1 MSCANHEETL
11 IVPLL
16 NPAKKAQ
23 DGEVRQFWILFTGV
37 LAAAPW
43 SKCAEVLR
51 LDPQAKAAFSR
62 PARAELGLIGVNVHR
77 LRGNAS
83 LDFARQ
89 AGFRFARVDLLW
101 ERVERGGAYRFQA
114 YDALMSALEARGM
127 GALLI
132 LDYGHP
138 DHGGGVP
145 RTAGDIAAFG
155 RFAGAAA
162 TRFKGRDV
170 RYEIWNEP
178 DIVQFWRPKPD
189 AREYAALLREAV
201 SAIQRAD
208 PAAKV
213 VSGGVSRLDLKFLR
227 KAIDPAGAAG
237 LAAIGL
243 HPYPEAGP
251 ETIGPQLEKLRLWAR
266 QSFGERLEVWDT
278 EWGYSSTNVAERT
291 LGDGHSEEAR
301 LRQARLAIREILTV
315 WSVGFPLA
323 VWYDLQDDG
332 TDAGNPEQNYGLLDA
347 NGAPKPAMQAMR
359 TLMSAVKDRQYAGAI
374 QRTPPGLHA
383 MRFDGPADVLFIVW
397 NDRPAKRQRIQYT
410 KENLVSV
417 TNLMGAPVQSALDSS
432 HEAQMEIDEASGP
445 VNLLWK
451 YPPAHSER
459 LANDRPVAVAKAA
472 LRSRTRPKATGSAAP
487 PSLLSIRIQAEKE
500 PHPRL

>member
-1 MSCANHEETL
+1 VRLELPEREAGCFS
-11 IVPLL
+11 
-16 NPAKKAQ
+16 PASREKAQ
-23 DGEVRQFWILFTGV
+23 DGEVRPFWILV
-37 LAAAPW
+37 AIALAAAQW
-43 SKCAEVLR
+43 SKCAEILYI
-51 LDPQAKAAFSR
+51 DPGAKTAFSR

-77 LRGNAS
+77 LRGNAA
-83 LDFARQ
+83 LDFARD
-89 AGFRFARVDLLW
+89 AGFRFARIDMLW
-101 ERVERGGAYRFQA
+101 ERIERGGAYRFQA
-114 YDALMSALEARGM
+114 YDALISALESRGM

-145 RTAGDIAAFG
+145 RITEDIAAFG
-155 RFAGAAA
+155 RFAEATAA
-162 TRFKGRDV
+162 RFKGRDV

-189 AREYAALLREAV
+189 AREYAALLREAL
-201 SAIQRAD
+201 SAIHRAD

-227 KAIDPAGAAG
+227 KAIDPAVAAG
-237 LAAIGL
+237 LTAIGV
-243 HPYPEAGP
+243 HPYPKAGP
-251 ETIGPQLEKLRLWAR
+251 ETIGPELEKLRQWAR
-266 QSFGERLEVWDT
+266 HSFGERLEVWDT
-278 EWGYSSTNVAERT
+278 EWGYSSTNAAERA
-291 LGDGHSEEAR
+291 LGNGRSEEAR
-301 LRQARLAIREILTV
+301 LRQARLAMREILTV
-315 WSVGFPLA
+315 WTAGFPLA

-359 TLMSAVKDRQYAGAI
+359 MLMAAVKNRQYAGMM

-383 MRFDGPADVLFIVW
+383 MRFDGPADVLIVVW
-397 NDRPAKRQRIQYT
+397 NDRPGKRRTIGYT
-410 KENLVSV
+410 KDNLLSV
-417 TNLMGAPVQSALDSS
+417 TALMGAPVQSTLDSS

-459 LANDRPVAVAKAA
+459 GANA
-472 LRSRTRPKATGSAAP
+472 GSAA
-487 PSLLSIRIQAEKE
+487 LSADQ
-500 PHPRL
+500 